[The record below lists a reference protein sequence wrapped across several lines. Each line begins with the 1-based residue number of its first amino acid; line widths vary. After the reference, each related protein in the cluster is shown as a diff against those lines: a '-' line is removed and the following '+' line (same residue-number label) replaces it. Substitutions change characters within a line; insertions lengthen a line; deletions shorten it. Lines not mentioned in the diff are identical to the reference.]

1 MFFASNWFYTYQFN
15 GVNLAQFNTRTR
27 ALNST
32 LYWTAQIF
40 GALFYGFLLD
50 LKRFRRTVRAK
61 AAWVSLFALTMIV
74 WGGGYAFQK
83 QYTRENNASLDWSE
97 RAYIGP
103 MFLYIFYG
111 FYDAVW
117 QTAVYWFMGAIT
129 NNGRKLANYAGFY
142 KGIQSAG
149 AAVMWAIDG
158 QKAPYMNMFAS
169 CWALLCGSLLIALPV
184 MLWRIKDTVPIEE
197 DLKCTDVDQV
207 EEVVGAPPVGVA
219 HQQEKFGHDEHGV

>member
-40 GALFYGFLLD
+40 GALVYGFLLD
-50 LKRFRRTVRAK
+50 LKYFRRTVRAK
-61 AAWVSLFALTMIV
+61 AAWFSLFTLTMII
-74 WGGGYAFQK
+74 WGGGYAFQS
-83 QYTRENNASLDWSE
+83 QDTRADNANLDWSDST
-97 RAYIGP
+97 YIGP

-111 FYDAVW
+111 FYDAAW

-149 AAVMWAIDG
+149 AAVMWSMDG
-158 QKAPYMNMFAS
+158 NKVSYMAMFAS
-169 CWALLCGSLLIALPV
+169 CWGLLVGSLLLALPV
-184 MLWRIKDTVPIEE
+184 MVWKIKDTVSVEE
-197 DLKCTDVDQV
+197 DLKDTDVDKV
-207 EEVVGAPPVGVA
+207 EEVVGAPPVGA
-219 HQQEKFGHDEHGV
+219 TEKRGGDGV